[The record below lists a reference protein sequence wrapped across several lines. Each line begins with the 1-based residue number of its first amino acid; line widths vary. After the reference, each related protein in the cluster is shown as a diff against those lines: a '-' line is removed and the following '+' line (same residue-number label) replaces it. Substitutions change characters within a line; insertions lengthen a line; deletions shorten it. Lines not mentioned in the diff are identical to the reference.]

1 MEIVFVL
8 FGLSWRPDTARIRF
22 YRRILPAVG
31 ASNVV
36 EPVKA
41 RAAGEEFIGQRR
53 STVAIMRLLLIALAL
68 VVPAIGTSGAL
79 AQTSHQLAL
88 TKFAAKI
95 VYAENR
101 CPHLKANT
109 VGLVRLG
116 KAHDISVSDWRPG
129 GRFRQLLEGHVA
141 ALKAEHDST
150 NNILFCGVME
160 AHYGPNGL
168 TAPGAMM
175 LE

>member
-1 MEIVFVL
+1 MEIVRVVWTDLATRYGQDTVL
-8 FGLSWRPDTARIRF
+8 SPDMS
-22 YRRILPAVG
+22 AVG
-31 ASNVV
+31 ALNVD
-36 EPVKA
+36 EPAKA
-41 RAAGEEFIGQRR
+41 RARGEKFVGRRR
-53 STVAIMRLLLIALAL
+53 SPVAVMRLLLMALAL
-68 VVPAIGTSGAL
+68 VAPAIATFGAF
-79 AQTSHQLAL
+79 AQTSHQLAA

-116 KAHDISVSDWRPG
+116 KAHDVSIGDWRPG
-129 GRFRQLLEGHVA
+129 GRFRRLLEGHVA
-141 ALKAEHDST
+141 ALKIEHDST
-150 NNILFCGVME
+150 NNILFCGIME